1 MQGLV
6 NIHDSKSD
14 TRFTAYLDVPGE
26 STLADVV
33 PSLAGIAKETGG
45 SVTGVNVD
53 GRQVDPR
60 QTLNRIGLHE
70 GSWISLLCEG
80 ARIINPLACSIDD
93 PAAVQLRFLSGVN
106 AGAIYDVLPGILKM
120 SSLMDP
126 EQVSVSADFLLDVH
140 PDGGLMVIPN
150 VREGARTKTGL
161 FFHRTKRELHSDIW
175 MEGHELVEPTK
186 LEYGQ
191 ELVLPE
197 FIVSVTKG
205 HDDSVPV
212 NVEDSPGHWLY
223 TRPPKIRNEVKTRRF
238 TLPAAPTRPEKAP
251 IPIISTLLPLAMS
264 VGMAVILKN
273 YSYLAFGIM
282 SPVMMV
288 ASYFSGNSSMKKRY
302 KAQVKRYEKSRDLIT
317 KKANQALKQEIHDVR
332 TEYPDPAALLD
343 IGTRHTAQLWNRRA
357 SDDSWLGLR
366 IGTGTVKSHISLET
380 PDNLEFERV
389 KTWDLHQFPVVVS
402 LPEAGCLGCTG
413 EQSVIFPTVQWMV
426 AQMAALHSA
435 RDLSVYLLSPGSRKQ
450 SEKNRSSY
458 VQAQIDWSFAQ
469 WLPQLV
475 PQEGQNTV
483 RTLATGAEDI
493 AMRISELVAMLDDR
507 KEMMHSQSMQKWAG
521 PSVVVVMEHA
531 HVLRSMPGTIRLL
544 KEGPQVGMY
553 MLCVEIDERLLPEEC
568 QTVVTGE
575 AGELKVRSN
584 VADDLNEV
592 MPDLVSRQWLDS
604 LALAL
609 APVEDGSPDESQSAI
624 PSQSKLLDLLKLTP
638 TSEEI
643 EARWALQP
651 RSTYCVI
658 GESVDGPFGLD
669 IAKDGPHGLI
679 AGTTGSGKSELLQ
692 SLVASLAVAN
702 RPESLNF
709 VLVDY
714 KGGAAFKD
722 CVKLPHTVGMVTDLD
737 NHLVTRALVS
747 LGAELN
753 YREHLLALAGAKDLD
768 DYMDLRELH
777 PDLTEIPRLLIVID
791 EFASLARE
799 LPDFVTGLVN
809 IAQRG
814 RSLGIHL
821 LLATQRPGG
830 VVSPEIRANTNL
842 RIALRMTDDSES
854 QDVIDA
860 KDASLISKST
870 PGRAVVRLGSN
881 SLVPFQSARVGGR
894 YIDPNDKAEKKT
906 EKPFV
911 RVLSFPQIG
920 QPAPA
925 RPKSKEDKGDVSV
938 TDLMKLVGSICEVAK
953 DEGIPEQRQPWLPA
967 LTDEIGLDDLPDSED
982 GDAQSSLQV
991 PFAMGDY
998 PKLQKQNTV
1007 FLDMST
1013 FGNLFVIGTS
1023 RSGKTTAL
1031 RAIAFSACERY
1042 APTKVQVYCID
1053 GGNGG
1058 LAPLTAFPNVG
1069 VVALRS
1075 ETQKIERLLNKIER
1089 VLKARSAT
1097 LSKGGY
1103 SNIDEF
1109 NRGLDQDHEDQTL
1122 PHMLVMLDS
1131 WDGYSSTFESYDGGS
1146 LISRMQNLMREGPSV
1161 GVHFILTGDR
1171 SLLSGRM
1178 TLLADSKIML
1188 RLVDKTDYSEIGIPA
1203 KEVPD
1208 KMADGRGYQSVDDAE
1223 IQIAQIRRGVVG
1235 QQESEAIRAAGVALA
1250 SGRDAGLSRSRLPFN
1265 VEQLPDEV
1273 SFDQLYALV
1282 EESKPL
1288 ASGLLPLGIG
1298 GEDNDLIAY
1307 DPGATPILPIFGGM
1321 QSGKTTLLVW
1331 LSNMALS
1338 AGYHLVIAAPKD
1350 NALRRFDGVPGVV
1363 RLFTTPADLTQ
1374 ENLEPYASNSDEKAV
1389 ESRTETGFKGNLLVF
1404 DDCQLLKEIP
1414 ASGWMQNLV
1423 GSLSNGDASCIFAG
1437 DIIDFPQG
1445 FGNWGASMKKI
1456 KQGVLIR
1463 PEDMIYADLIGARV
1477 KRSLFKS
1484 DMPQGRGI
1492 AKLGMQTVSVQFP
1505 KLSGQFSVPY
1515 SFDNAGGLNK

>member
-1 MQGLV
+1 MKGLV
-6 NIHDSKSD
+6 NIHDAQSQS
-14 TRFTAYLDVPGE
+14 RFTAYFDVPGD
-26 STLADVV
+26 SSLADLL
-33 PSLAGIAKETGG
+33 PSLAGFTEGATGRKVDVG
-45 SVTGVNVD
+45 ID
-53 GRQVDPR
+53 GRRVDPR
-60 QTLNRIGLHE
+60 LSIDQVGLHE

-80 ARIINPLACSIDD
+80 ATIIDPRVRSVDD
-93 PAAVQLRFLSGVN
+93 PAAVQLRFLSGFN
-106 AGAIYDVLPGILKM
+106 AGAIYDVLPGILRI

-126 EQVSVSADFLLDVH
+126 EKVSISADFLLDVH
-140 PDGGLMVIPN
+140 PDGRLTVVPN
-150 VREGARTKTGL
+150 IREGAVVKAGFLRKP
-161 FFHRTKRELHSDIW
+161 KRQLHSDVW
-175 MEGHELVEPTK
+175 LDGHELIEPTE
-186 LEYGQ
+186 LDYGQ

-197 FIVSVTKG
+197 CIISVTKG
-205 HDDSVPV
+205 HPDSVPV
-212 NVEDSPGHWLY
+212 DKEDSPGHWLY
-223 TRPPKIRNEVKTRRF
+223 TRPPKIRNEVRNRRY
-238 TLPAAPTRPEKAP
+238 TLPGSPTRPDKAP
-251 IPIISTLLPLAMS
+251 IPILSTLLPFAMS

-282 SPVMMV
+282 SPVMMI
-288 ASYFSGNSSMKKRY
+288 ASYFSGNNGMRKKY
-302 KAQVKRYEKSRDLIT
+302 KAQVKRYEQSRDRI
-317 KKANQALKQEIHDVR
+317 KEQAKHALEEEVSDVR
-332 TEYPDPAALLD
+332 AEYPDPTALLD
-343 IGTRHTAQLWNRRA
+343 LCASHSAQLWNRRA
-357 SDDSWLGLR
+357 TDDSWLGLR
-366 IGTGTVKSHISLET
+366 IGTGDVKSHVSMEM

-389 KTWDLHQFPVVVS
+389 KTWQLHHFPVVVN
-402 LPEAGCLGCTG
+402 LPAAGCLGCTG
-413 EQSVIFPTVQWMV
+413 EQAVIFPTVQWIV
-426 AQMAALHSA
+426 AQMAALHSD
-435 RDLSVYLLSPGSRKQ
+435 RDLSIYLLSPRSRKQ
-450 SEKNRSSY
+450 PEGGRSAP
-458 VQAQIDWSFAQ
+458 VPAQIDWSFAQ
-469 WLPQLV
+469 WLPQLI
-475 PQEGQNTV
+475 PQQGQNAV
-483 RTLATGAEDI
+483 RTLATGIEDI
-493 AMRISELVAMLDDR
+493 AMRISELIAMLDDR
-507 KEMMHSQSMQKWAG
+507 KELMHSQSMQKWAG

-544 KEGPQVGMY
+544 KEGPLVGMY

-575 AGELKVRSN
+575 AGQLKIRSN
-584 VADDLNEV
+584 VSDDVNDI
-592 MPDLVSRQWLDS
+592 MPDLVTQQWLDALSLS
-604 LALAL
+604 LAPL
-609 APVEDGSPDESQSAI
+609 EDGSPDESQSAI
-624 PSQSKLLDLLKLTP
+624 PSQSRLLDLLKLTP
-638 TSEEI
+638 TPEEI

-651 RSTYCVI
+651 RSTFCTI
-658 GESVDGPFGLD
+658 GESVDGSFGLD

-768 DYMDLRELH
+768 DYMDFRELR
-777 PDLTEIPRLLIVID
+777 PDLTEIPRLLIIID

-894 YIDPNDKAEKKT
+894 YIDPNDKAGTKT

-925 RPKSKEDKGDVSV
+925 RPKSKENKGDVSV
-938 TDLMKLVGSICEVAK
+938 TDLMKLVESICEVAK
-953 DEGIPEQRQPWLPA
+953 DEGIPQQRQPWLPA

-982 GDAQSSLQV
+982 GDAQAGLQV
-991 PFAMGDY
+991 PFAIGDY
-998 PKLQKQNTV
+998 PKLQKQSTV
-1007 FLDMST
+1007 FLDMAT
-1013 FGNLFVIGTS
+1013 FGNLFIIGTS

-1031 RAIAFSACERY
+1031 RTIAFSACKKY

-1058 LAPLTAFPNVG
+1058 LAPLTALPNVG

-1075 ETQKIERLLNKIER
+1075 EMQKIERLLNKIER

-1109 NRGLDQDHEDQTL
+1109 NRGLDQDHEEEAL

-1131 WDGYSSTFESYDGGS
+1131 WDGYNSTFESYDGGS

-1161 GVHFILTGDR
+1161 GVHFILSGDR

-1223 IQIAQIRRGVVG
+1223 IQIAQIRRGEVG
-1235 QQESEAIRAAGVALA
+1235 QQESEAIRTAGVALA
-1250 SGRDAGLSRSRLPFN
+1250 TGRDAGLTRSRLPFN

-1273 SFDQLYALV
+1273 SFDQVYALV
-1282 EESKPL
+1282 EESKSL
-1288 ASGLLPLGIG
+1288 DKGLLPLGIG

-1307 DPGATPILPIFGGM
+1307 DPAATPILPVFGGM

-1331 LSNMALS
+1331 LANMALS

-1350 NALRRFDGVPGVV
+1350 NALRRFEGVPGVV
-1363 RLFTTPADLTQ
+1363 RVFTTPADLTQ
-1374 ENLEPYASNSDEKAV
+1374 ENLEPYARNGNEKAL
-1389 ESRTETGFKGNLLVF
+1389 ESSTETGFKGNLLMF

-1414 ASGWMQNLV
+1414 ASAWMQSLV
-1423 GSLSNGDASCIFAG
+1423 GSLSKSDASCIFAG

-1445 FGNWGASMKKI
+1445 FGNWGSSMKKI

-1484 DMPQGRGI
+1484 EMPQGRGI
-1492 AKLGMQTVSVQFP
+1492 AKLGMQTVSIQFP
-1505 KLSGQFSVPY
+1505 KLDGQSSVPY
-1515 SFDNAGGLNK
+1515 SFSNAGGLKR